1 MEHQA
6 GTDRENLERL
16 QLAISGAELTGPEAD
31 TLEQL
36 SRMGNSAVINVCTI
50 VYKAKAA
57 ERARALSRDKLT
69 RKDLLEIWGLLEVL
83 TGYYRAKAA
92 AAAERRD
99 TTGDKLTADYNRRIA
114 EITAL
119 QTKITAETDGRGEG

>member
-57 ERARALSRDKLT
+57 ARARALSRDKLT

>member
-6 GTDRENLERL
+6 GTDRGNLERL
-16 QLAISGAELTGPEAD
+16 QLAISGAELTQAEAR
-31 TLEQL
+31 TLEWL
-36 SRMGNSAVINVCTI
+36 SSWEDSTVINVCTI

>member
-6 GTDRENLERL
+6 GTDRGNLERL
-16 QLAISGAELTGPEAD
+16 QLAISGAELTQAEAR
-31 TLEQL
+31 TLEWL
-36 SRMGNSAVINVCTI
+36 SSWEDSTVINVCTI

-57 ERARALSRDKLT
+57 ERARALSRDALT